1 MPKKQTIWLI
11 SLLGLMV
18 LLSAYYLLTEPVD
31 LAEPAD
37 APKKDAQTQ
46 GQQAAGEQ
54 PEGKTEEP
62 LVDLKAAPVSFEKN
76 ALNDF
81 FYEYRMQ
88 RNIRREEQI
97 ERLLNIVSNTEATN
111 EAIADA
117 NRQLKELYAIED
129 KQYATEEMIKL
140 EGYDDVVVI
149 PGDGKVNVIVKADQ
163 LTPEQALKIM
173 NIVSQNMNVSAAN
186 VVVKFKS

>member
-18 LLSAYYLLTEPVD
+18 ILSAYYLLTEPVD
-31 LAEPAD
+31 LAQPAD
-37 APKKDAQTQ
+37 APDKVARTDGSEEPAQ
-46 GQQAAGEQ
+46 AGDEA
-54 PEGKTEEP
+54 TEEP
-62 LVDLKAAPVSFEKN
+62 LVDLDAAPVNFEKN

-140 EGYDDVVVI
+140 EGYDDAVVI
-149 PGDGKVNVIVKADQ
+149 PGDGKVNVIVKAEQ
-163 LTPEQALKIM
+163 MTPEQALKIM
-173 NIVSQNMNVSAAN
+173 NIVSQHMDVSAAN
-186 VVVKFKS
+186 VAVKFKS